1 MMKISPSMQRIAL
14 RLQLPSTNARACCL
28 DTAATNSDDEA
39 VCFPS
44 PAQRGEGGA
53 QRRMRGALRTAQMS
67 RAWQPIVITRID
79 GIDGLRLHTQQ
90 QKRCGSERFPQRIET
105 LIQQIDAGQATRPAE
120 IRSGK

>member
-44 PAQRGEGGA
+44 PAQREKVAEG
-53 QRRMRGALRTAQMS
+53 RMRGAFRTAQTS
-67 RAWQPIVITRID
+67 RAWRPIVKTHID
-79 GIDGLRLHTQQ
+79 GIDGLRLHTRQ
-90 QKRCGSERFPQRIET
+90 QKRWESERFPQRIET
-105 LIQQIDAGQATRPAE
+105 LIQRIDAG
-120 IRSGK
+120 